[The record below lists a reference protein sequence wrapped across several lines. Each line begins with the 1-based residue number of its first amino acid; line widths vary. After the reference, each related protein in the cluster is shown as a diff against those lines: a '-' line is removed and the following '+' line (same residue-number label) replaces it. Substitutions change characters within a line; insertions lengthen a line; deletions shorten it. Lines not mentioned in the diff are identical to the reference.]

1 MKAVVQRVTE
11 ASVSVDGESIGRIGN
26 GMLVLLAVERGDD
39 ERELALMIRK
49 IAGLR
54 LFADARGRMNLSIAQ
69 VGGAVLAISQF
80 TLAADL
86 VKGMRPSFDRAEEPV
101 RASRLYDAFCQ
112 RLAEEGIPVARGRFA
127 ADMRVHLVNDGP
139 VTFVLDFPP
148 SGA

>member
-1 MKAVVQRVTE
+1 MKAVLQRVTE
-11 ASVSVDGESIGRIGN
+11 AAVTVDGETVGSIGSGL
-26 GMLVLLAVERGDD
+26 LVLLAVERGDD

-49 IAGLR
+49 IVGLR
-54 LFADARGRMNLSIAQ
+54 LFADERGRMNLSIGQ

-86 VKGMRPSFDRAEEPV
+86 VKGMRPSFDRAEAPE
-101 RASRLYDAFCQ
+101 RASRMYDTFCQ
-112 RLAEEGIPVARGRFA
+112 RLAQEGIPVARGRFA

-148 SGA
+148 SVA